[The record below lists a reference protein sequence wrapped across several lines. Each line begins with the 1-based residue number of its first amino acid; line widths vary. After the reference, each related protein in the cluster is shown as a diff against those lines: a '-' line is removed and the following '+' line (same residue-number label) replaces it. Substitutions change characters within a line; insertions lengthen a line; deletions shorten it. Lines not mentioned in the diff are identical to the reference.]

1 MKKFNSLTEQYE
13 NQAIIFEKTQE
24 ISYPDS
30 LFLDADHLNLDGAT
44 RFWNELIIHL
54 NNKAQTATINT
65 K

>member
-44 RFWNELIIHL
+44 RF
-54 NNKAQTATINT
+54 
-65 K
+65 